1 MIYKNDELKAILVE
15 AIGSHQSLD
24 NKLHLIESVGEVFKE
39 LECYEND
46 KDTIKQIVGE
56 EFLWQNGQ
64 YDSEMNRLHNQN
76 TKYKQS
82 LRQMKNI
89 LFEAMEESQ

>member
-1 MIYKNDELKAILVE
+1 MKYKNDELKSILVE

-24 NKLHLIESVGEVFKE
+24 HKLHLIQAVDEVFKE
-39 LECYEND
+39 LDCYEND

-76 TKYKQS
+76 TIYKKS
-82 LRQMKNI
+82 LRKMKNI
-89 LFEAMEESQ
+89 LIETMEESR

>member
-1 MIYKNDELKAILVE
+1 MIYKNDELKNILID

-24 NKLHLIESVGEVFKE
+24 NKLHLIEEVQEIFEE
-39 LECYEND
+39 LSRYEND
-46 KDTIKQIVGE
+46 KNTIKQIVGE

-64 YDSEMNRLHNQN
+64 YDSEMNRLHTQN
-76 TKYKQS
+76 TKYKKS

-89 LFEAMEESQ
+89 LFEAMEGSE